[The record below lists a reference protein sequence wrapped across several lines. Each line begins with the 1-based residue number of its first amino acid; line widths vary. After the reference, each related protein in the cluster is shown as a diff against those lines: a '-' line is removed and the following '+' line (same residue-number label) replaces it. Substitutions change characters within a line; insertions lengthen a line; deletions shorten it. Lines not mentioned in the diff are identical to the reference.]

1 MNFRRNLL
9 FPVLL
14 LRENI
19 IYETMSEGL
28 KESGNFVKYQEAKN
42 VGESAL
48 HTSTF
53 FWKLVAVWPPLR
65 PCSHV

>member
-1 MNFRRNLL
+1 M
-9 FPVLL
+9 LL

-19 IYETMSEGL
+19 IYETTSEGL

-42 VGESAL
+42 VRESAL

-53 FWKLVAVWPPLR
+53 F
-65 PCSHV
+65 